1 VRPSAWLSSWRIAG
15 TDGRSTRRL
24 GPEDIGVLLSEL
36 TITVAALREMLER
49 NEPVTVLDV
58 RPAAQ
63 REEWSIPG
71 SRHADVYQAL
81 WAGEDNALS
90 ETDLPSDRPVVTVC
104 AVGNTSLLAADQLRK
119 RGLKALSLHGGMRA
133 WSMAWN
139 AAEIPVPGGE
149 AVVVQVRRTGKGCLS
164 YLVGSA
170 GEAAVMDPSA
180 EVDVYPRLARE
191 RGWRITKVIETHVHA
206 DHLSR
211 ARRLAQE
218 AEAELYLPEQ
228 DRVKFPFHAVKEG
241 DAIKLGGAWLEVLH
255 TPGHTFESTC
265 YLLDGRA
272 LFTGDTLFVN
282 SVGRPDLKAADP
294 EEARLRAHA
303 LYASLQRLFT
313 LPLETLVLSGH
324 SSQPIPFDGRAI
336 AAPLGELRAAI
347 PLLGQPEDAFV
358 TALLRRIPPT
368 PPNHLH
374 IVMFNEAGEL
384 PEGDPTLLEA
394 GANRCAVA

>member
-1 VRPSAWLSSWRIAG
+1 M
-15 TDGRSTRRL
+15 
-24 GPEDIGVLLSEL
+24 SEL
-36 TITVAALREMLER
+36 TISVAALREMLER

-71 SRHADVYQAL
+71 SHHADVYDAL
-81 WAGEDNALS
+81 WAGDDNALS
-90 ETDLPSDRPVVTVC
+90 GTDLPSDRPVVTVC
-104 AVGNTSLLAADQLRK
+104 AVGNTSRLAADQLRK

-133 WSMAWN
+133 WSTAWN
-139 AAEIPVPGGE
+139 AAEAPVSGSQAG
-149 AVVVQVRRTGKGCLS
+149 VVQVRRTGKGCLS
-164 YLVGSA
+164 YLVGSG
-170 GEAAVMDPSA
+170 GEAAVIDPSA
-180 EVDVYPRLARE
+180 EVEVYARLARE
-191 RGWRITKVIETHVHA
+191 RGWRVTKVIETHVHA

-218 AEAELYLPEQ
+218 AEAELHLPEQ
-228 DRVKFPFHAVKEG
+228 DRVKFPFRAVREG
-241 DAIKLGGAWLEVLH
+241 DALKVGGSWLEALR
-255 TPGHTFESTC
+255 TPGHTLESTC

-294 EEARLRAHA
+294 QEARLRAHA
-303 LYASLQRLFT
+303 LYASLQRLLT
-313 LPLETLVLSGH
+313 LPVETLVLCCH
-324 SSQPIPFDGRAI
+324 SSQPIPFDGQPI
-336 AAPLGELRAAI
+336 AAPLGELPAAI

-358 TALLRRIPPT
+358 AAVLQRIPPT

-384 PEGDPTLLEA
+384 PEGDPLLLEA